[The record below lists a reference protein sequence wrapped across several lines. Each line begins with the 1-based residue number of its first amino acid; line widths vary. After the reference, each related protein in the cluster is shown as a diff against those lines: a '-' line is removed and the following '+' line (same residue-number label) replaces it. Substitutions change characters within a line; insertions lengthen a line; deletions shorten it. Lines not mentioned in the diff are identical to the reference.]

1 MLRERE
7 RERERKLEKSLPSM
21 VASNSIAS
29 CCGGQRRGAK
39 KLVLELMMLVMEI
52 CRLHDDDGNRI
63 LKGLKIP
70 R

>member
-1 MLRERE
+1 
-7 RERERKLEKSLPSM
+7 M

-39 KLVLELMMLVMEI
+39 MLVLELMMLVMEI